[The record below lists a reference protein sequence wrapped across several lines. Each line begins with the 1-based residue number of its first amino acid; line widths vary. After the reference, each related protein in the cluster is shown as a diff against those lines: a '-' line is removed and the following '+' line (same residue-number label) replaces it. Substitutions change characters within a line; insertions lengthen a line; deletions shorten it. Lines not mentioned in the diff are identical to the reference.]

1 MLKKDS
7 LQKTLQNLVPGY
19 TIELV
24 TVTLS
29 LAVSYGFEMILD
41 HWIVIVHV
49 KYLSGHLHIYKW
61 REMPLGINKFTD
73 KARVAMR
80 SAFFVCLS
88 LKICQ
93 QNSVN

>member
-29 LAVSYGFEMILD
+29 LACPLWVRDDSGPLNSY
-41 HWIVIVHV
+41 
-49 KYLSGHLHIYKW
+49 
-61 REMPLGINKFTD
+61 R
-73 KARVAMR
+73 A
-80 SAFFVCLS
+80 C
-88 LKICQ
+88 
-93 QNSVN
+93 